1 MGILPDP
8 QHEIFAREL
17 VELQLNCDKKARAKA
32 YERAGFA
39 PRNADSNGR
48 RLANRPDVKG
58 RVRELFGE
66 ACAYRDIRPAAIVV
80 RIDRVGRANVAD
92 FYEMELDGGG
102 KPTGKLRLKDITT
115 LPREL
120 SEAIES
126 VKWTDAGPEL
136 KLADKN
142 QANFTLLKHFGGL
155 PEPDGPRTQVNIF
168 NALSVDDQ
176 AALADLIE
184 ALPGGTAGSGS
195 EAAGERESG

>member
-1 MGILPDP
+1 MGILVDP

-17 VELQLNCDKKARAKA
+17 VELQLACDKKARAKA

-39 PRNADSNGR
+39 PKNADSNGR
-48 RLANRPDVKG
+48 RLANRADVKA
-58 RVRELFGE
+58 RVRALFVE
-66 ACAYRDIRPAAIVV
+66 AIAYRDIRPASIVV
-80 RIDRVGRANVAD
+80 RIDRIGRANVAD
-92 FYEMELDGGG
+92 FYEADG
-102 KPTGKLRLKDITT
+102 KTLKNITA

-120 SEAIES
+120 SEAIEQ
-126 VKWTDAGPEL
+126 VKWTENGPEL

-176 AALADLIE
+176 AAVADLIE
-184 ALPGGTAGSGS
+184 ALPGGPRDAGR
-195 EAAGERESG
+195 EAAGEREPG